1 MMRMFR
7 IFPSLML
14 WTGAGVFLWVMGQ
27 PVRVGLF
34 LAGVT
39 ILAVAPSRILERART
54 RAGKPSALTLTFD
67 DLAILHRR
75 DWLQLVPWFLLGG
88 GLFFSS
94 VFVAL

>member
-1 MMRMFR
+1 MTQMIRMF
-7 IFPSLML
+7 PLLML

-39 ILAVAPSRILERART
+39 LLVVAPDRILDRARA
-54 RAGKPSALTLTFD
+54 RAGKPRALTIAFD
-67 DLAILHRR
+67 DLAILNRK
-75 DWLQLVPWFLLGG
+75 DWLQLVPWFFLGG